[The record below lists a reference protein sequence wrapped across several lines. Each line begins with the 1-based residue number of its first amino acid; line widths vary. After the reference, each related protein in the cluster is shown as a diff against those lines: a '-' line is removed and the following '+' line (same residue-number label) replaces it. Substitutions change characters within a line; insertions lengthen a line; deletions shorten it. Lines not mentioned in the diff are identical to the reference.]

1 MIRMKRI
8 ISILLLLIVGLN
20 GFCQSGIVPSLPTGP
35 SIVSP
40 EVSSII
46 RYDNP
51 SVNLNTGGVN
61 LKVPLVSFDDPDF
74 NLDISI
80 SYSMDGFKP
89 LEPDN
94 FVGMGWRLNCDG
106 VIMREIHGIPDD
118 FEGMWTTNL
127 PFADTTIQV
136 RGFRGFP
143 YSSASERDAIR
154 SALSACDTLALAAL
168 IREATFG
175 PGGDKMSGAFRSNKM
190 DVSPDVFRFNFCG
203 HSGKFIIGLDGN
215 PVVIS
220 DNGGRYKVDLSQY
233 PYRSMPNQDTES
245 IIRITTDDG
254 YVYTFGGH
262 FDSMEYMALDWSDFT
277 NSPPDPSDTTGMANS
292 HLESFVNNLSARHN
306 KVVAYHLTRVQAPN
320 GRIMTIDYVHHPV
333 DRLHLYPEDLVL
345 MPAQYQNQWDS
356 LALQYAI
363 IPEISVDP
371 LYHCSSVESTKLDY
385 QMNKIALIRQIRTDC
400 NTVTFTY
407 SPIGNPFFDLSR
419 QQVYLYSI
427 PRLCGAR
434 LDRVERT
441 NSLGGF
447 TETATLSYIPL
458 QQSHK
463 RLILDQVTNSL
474 HGRHCFDYEGGG
486 TFQQSLTI
494 DIDKWG
500 FWSGAGANTS
510 LSQIVQDEGPLI
522 IDYLTFPREEG
533 DRNREPTGNE
543 PSVFML
549 RSVSFPTGGSLEY
562 TYEPHDYSS
571 CFDWSAKNGY
581 QNSYFEL
588 GARKYL
594 AGGAR
599 VHSERF
605 VDGSDYSKNRV
616 RYFRY
621 EQDDLSGSTGMLL
634 SMGDNYLQGY
644 LARNL
649 SDNQYIASFPDWSPY
664 VNNPHSLGGH
674 VHYSVI
680 REYDVSRQVSPTTFD
695 PDSTYMFSVH
705 DLEQDREGSLL
716 VHVGGHGR
724 HEYDSRWTFH
734 GGRSSFR
741 IVRITGNEEVYN
753 HTFVAGEDDIILY
766 PYTSFGEGDYRIYY
780 TVAQY
785 DYLTIR
791 MFYPRVR
798 SLDPLLAGLPF
809 KETRFTPTP
818 VSMARNAFWI
828 SLYSHGSLESIPDRS
843 PFARYMR
850 RIQNMYH
857 FSTHSDRSPESGKVF
872 SETWYN
878 GSGDKVREIINQYT
892 SISKESGWFLQPHPF
907 IVGSPFENYVNIVEI
922 PMYMRLPSQTT
933 EKEYGANGICSTTIT
948 NYTYDADGYLTS
960 TIIHGSDGKNLRKD
974 FSYIGTQTDTVAR
987 QMQERNILA
996 PLAEENWSVNN
1007 AGIYSRKN
1015 HYGISS
1021 SAGPVLSQV
1030 DVGNNGYPAIPR
1042 VHYPLHDDYGNILQ
1056 TITDGR
1062 STFTLWSYR
1071 GKYPVAFIENATLQQ
1086 VRDALSVPDL
1096 SSVSRM
1102 ATLPTGFW
1110 DSFRAALPDAIVTT
1124 CYYSPGIGITE
1135 MTDPMG
1141 LTKRFSYDEKG
1152 RLVSVAV
1159 EEADGSWST
1168 LTAYEYH
1175 FLNE

>member
-20 GFCQSGIVPSLPTGP
+20 GFSQSVIVPSLPTGP

-118 FEGMWTTNL
+118 FEGIWTTNL
-127 PFADTTIQV
+127 PGADTAIQV

-143 YSSASERDAIR
+143 NSSLTERNVIR
-154 SALSACDTLALAAL
+154 SALSACDSASLVAL

-175 PGGDKMSGAFRSNKM
+175 RGGEKMSGAFRSNKM

-203 HSGKFIIGLDGN
+203 HSGKFIIGLDGK
-215 PVVIS
+215 PIVIS
-220 DNGGRYKVDLSQY
+220 DDGGRYKVDLLQY
-233 PYRSMPNQDTES
+233 PYRPMPNQDTES

-254 YVYTFGGH
+254 YIYTFGGH
-262 FDSMEYMALDWSDFT
+262 YDSMEYMALDWSDFT
-277 NSPPDPSDTTGMANS
+277 NSPPNPADTAGRANPN
-292 HLESFVNNLSARHN
+292 LESFVNNSSARCN
-306 KVVAYHLTRVQAPN
+306 RVVAYHLTRVQAPN
-320 GRIMTIDYVHHPV
+320 GRIMVIDYVHHPV
-333 DRLHLYPEDLVL
+333 ERLHLYPDELIL
-345 MPAQYQNQWDS
+345 SPSQYHDQWDS
-356 LALQYAI
+356 LALHYTI
-363 IPEISVDP
+363 IPSLSVG
-371 LYHCSSVESTKLDY
+371 VESHATTVEGAELAY
-385 QMNKIALIRQIRTDC
+385 QMNKTALIRKISTEY
-400 NTVTFTY
+400 NTITFDY
-407 SPIGNPFFDLSR
+407 SSIGNPFFDLSR

-434 LDRVERT
+434 LDRVEKK
-441 NSLGGF
+441 NIISGF
-447 TETATLSYIPL
+447 TETVSLSYIPSY
-458 QQSHK
+458 QVHN
-463 RLILDQVTNSL
+463 RLLLAEVSNSL
-474 HGRHCFDYEGGG
+474 HGKHHFEYAGDNG
-486 TFQQSLTI
+486 FQQSLTI

-500 FWSGAGANTS
+500 FWNGLHSNTN
-510 LSQIVQDEGPLI
+510 LAQQAAETGLFH
-522 IDYLTFPREEG
+522 IDSMEFDREEG
-533 DRNREPTGNE
+533 DRNREPSGRCFDTY
-543 PSVFML
+543 ML
-549 RSVSFPTGGSLEY
+549 RSVRFPTGGSIEY
-562 TYEPHDYSS
+562 DYEPHDYGSY
-571 CFDWSAKNGY
+571 FDWSAKTRY
-581 QNSYFEL
+581 QNSYLEV
-588 GARKYL
+588 GTRKLL

-605 VDGSDYSKNRV
+605 VDGNDYQKNRV
-616 RYFRY
+616 RYYRY
-621 EQDDLSGSTGMLL
+621 EQDDLSGSTGTLV

-644 LARNL
+644 MRHNGGAGNYHSCFRNECG
-649 SDNQYIASFPDWSPY
+649 N
-664 VNNPHSLGGH
+664 VNNPHTLGGH
-674 VHYSVI
+674 VRYSVI
-680 REYDVSRQVSPTTFD
+680 REYDVSGKTTPVAFD
-695 PDSTYMFSVH
+695 PDSTYTFYVH
-705 DLEQDREGSLL
+705 DLERDREGSLE
-716 VHVGGHGR
+716 VRVGGHGR
-724 HEYDSRWTFH
+724 HEYDSQWIFH

-741 IVRITGNEEVYN
+741 IVRIFGNEEVYN

-766 PYTSFGEGDYRIYY
+766 PYSSFGVGDYRIEF
-780 TVAQY
+780 TVAQF
-785 DYLTIR
+785 DYLNVS

-798 SLDPLLAGLPF
+798 SLDEMLAGIPF

-828 SLYSHGSLESIPDRS
+828 SLLQEGQFDSAIDPS
-843 PFARYMR
+843 PEARYFR
-850 RIQNMYH
+850 LLQNKYH

-878 GSGDKVREIINQYT
+878 GSGEKVREIINQYT

-907 IVGSPFENYVNIVEI
+907 VVGSPFENYVNVVEI
-922 PMYMRLPSQTT
+922 PMYMHLPSQTT

-948 NYTYDADGYLTS
+948 DYTYDADGYLTS

-974 FSYIGTQTDTVAR
+974 FFHIGTQTDTVAR

-1042 VHYPLHDDYGNILQ
+1042 VHYPLYDDYGNILQ

-1175 FLNE
+1175 LLNE